1 MMENVLLE
9 MTGHVRE
16 LRRLLVVLMG
26 REGADTDSLDARM
39 DELGTWQA
47 KLRQASE

>member
-1 MMENVLLE
+1 MDEVLLE
-9 MTGHVRE
+9 ITGHVRE
-16 LRRLLVVLMG
+16 LRRLLVALMG
-26 REGADTDSLDARM
+26 LEGADIDALDARM